1 MIKYLTSNCMSC
13 LVLIAAALMLG
24 GCGDHETQDGPQN
37 SSIIGKRIKYGFTLE
52 NPTNKVLKGVL
63 VSVRAPL
70 QENGVQNVPSVDAT
84 EPYELLINEDGGR
97 RLDFRFDELMPYSV
111 KDVWITSDVELH
123 LPRAGQLFGQLQRYT
138 SDAPFVEV
146 SSVLVKGMIAEFDAS
161 TDLERLRNAYT
172 WINNNIK
179 DEVYIKED
187 LGASVALSAGSGDC
201 TEQMYLFMALS
212 RAMGV
217 PARGVA
223 GFVQEMNGV
232 VYAREYHNWAEVYLD
247 GAWRVVD
254 PQKERF
260 LDHEQEYIAME
271 YLGLGEPNSEGSQ
284 KFFHASEGVNVAFR

>member
-1 MIKYLTSNCMSC
+1 MVNYFTSNRMSC
-13 LVLIAAALMLG
+13 LIVIFAALLLG
-24 GCGDHETQDGPQN
+24 SCGDREAQDVPQN
-37 SSIIGKRIKYGFTLE
+37 SSIVGKRIKYGFTLE
-52 NPTNKVLKGVL
+52 NPTNKILKDVL

-70 QENGVQNVPSVDAT
+70 LEDGVQNVSSVNAT
-84 EPYELLINEDGGR
+84 EPYELLVNEDGGQT
-97 RLDFRFDELMPYSV
+97 LDFHFGELMPYSV
-111 KDVWITSDVELH
+111 KDVWITSDIELH
-123 LPRAGQLFGQLQRYT
+123 LPRAGNLLGQLQRYT
-138 SDAPFVEV
+138 SDAPYVEV
-146 SSVLVKGMIAEFDAS
+146 SSPQVKGMIAEFDAN
-161 TDLERLRNAYT
+161 TDHERLRKAYT

-223 GFVQEMNGV
+223 GFVQEMDGV
-232 VYAREYHNWAEVYLD
+232 VHAREYHNWAEVYLE

-260 LDHEQEYIAME
+260 LDHEQDYIAME
-271 YLGLGEPNSEGSQ
+271 YLGLGEQNSEGSQ
-284 KFFHASEGVNVAFR
+284 NFFRASEGVNVAFR